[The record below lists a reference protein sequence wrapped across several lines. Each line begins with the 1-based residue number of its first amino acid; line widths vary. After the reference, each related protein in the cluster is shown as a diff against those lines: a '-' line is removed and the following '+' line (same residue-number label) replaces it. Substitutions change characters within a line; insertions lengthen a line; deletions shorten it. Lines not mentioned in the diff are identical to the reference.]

1 MKKTGKPDGRG
12 KSEGS
17 KKTYLSKDR
26 FNANGRPMKG
36 TSISDVMKS
45 GLEDWVIDQDDRGRN
60 IRLKRKE
67 KLARRLFKDAAEG
80 NDRAM
85 KILLE
90 YTEGKPVQKVEIS
103 GEGAS
108 RVNLLED
115 EEKDV

>member
-1 MKKTGKPDGRG
+1 MKKNGVGRG
-12 KSEGS
+12 NGPGS
-17 KKTYLSKDR
+17 KKGQGFHGKKVISP
-26 FNANGRPMKG
+26 GRPMKG
-36 TSISDVMKS
+36 ESISDVMKA
-45 GLEDWVIDQDDRGRN
+45 GLEDLVIDQDDNGRN
-60 IRLKRKE
+60 IRMRRKE